1 MIRILPVSSARRL
14 LARRRRRLA
23 AAERAVAPIVAA
35 VRARGDAAVREYA
48 RRFDGFEGG
57 ALRVDPA
64 CCAAARARLAPAL
77 VDALRRAEANI
88 RQYARA
94 QLPRAWM
101 RDYPGGRRLGQ
112 IVRPLASVGAYIP
125 AGRYPLLSTL
135 LMTVVPAQ
143 VAGVPSIVVACPR
156 PGPEILGCCSLL
168 GVEQVIPAGG
178 AHAIA
183 ALAFGTRSIPR
194 VERIVGP
201 GSAYVAAAKLA
212 VSGYTGVDFIA
223 GPTEVVII
231 AAQADPACVAA
242 DLLAQAE
249 HDPDAAAI
257 LLTPS
262 RSLARAVARACE
274 RQLRTLPTAAVARRA
289 LARGS
294 AIVLV
299 ASQEQALELAN
310 DMAPEHLH
318 LYDPTLLPG
327 VQSAGSVFLGPFSPE
342 AAGDY
347 ATGPNHVLPTAGA
360 ARLRGGLSAADF
372 VKVVSVQQLEPRAL
386 AALAPAITTL
396 ARAEGL
402 EAHARAIEVRLA

>member
-1 MIRILPVSSARRL
+1 MIRILPAASARRL
-14 LARRRRRLA
+14 LARRRRRLT

-48 RRFDGFEGG
+48 RRFDGFAGG
-57 ALRVDPA
+57 PLCVDPA
-64 CCAAARARLAPAL
+64 LCAAARDRLSPAL
-77 VDALRRAEANI
+77 VAALRRAEANI

-94 QLPRAWM
+94 QLPRPWM

-156 PGPEILGCCSLL
+156 PGPEILGLCSLL
-168 GVEQVIPAGG
+168 GVDRVIRAGG
-178 AHAIA
+178 AHAMA

-194 VERIVGP
+194 VDRIVGP
-201 GSAYVAAAKLA
+201 GSAYVAAAKQA
-212 VSGYTGVDFIA
+212 VSAHTGVDFIA
-223 GPTEVVII
+223 GPTEIVII

-262 RSLARAVARACE
+262 STLARAVARACE

-289 LARGS
+289 LARNGG
-294 AIVLV
+294 IVLV
-299 ASQEQALELAN
+299 PSLEMALELAN

-318 LYDPTLLPG
+318 LYDPALLAG
-327 VQSAGSVFLGPFSPE
+327 VRSAGSVFLGPFSPE

-372 VKVVSVQQLEPRAL
+372 VKVISVQQLEPGAL

-402 EAHARAIEVRLA
+402 EAHARAIEVRHV